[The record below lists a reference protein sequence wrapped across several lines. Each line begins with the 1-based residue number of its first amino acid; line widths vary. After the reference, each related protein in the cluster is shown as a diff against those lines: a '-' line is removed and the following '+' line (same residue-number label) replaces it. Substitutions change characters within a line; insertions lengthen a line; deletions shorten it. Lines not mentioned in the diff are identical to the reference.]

1 VLDLDPFEWV
11 NLFTIPIKYPVNP
24 PVPTPA
30 SFELLEDDFYLLLED
45 GGRLQIN

>member
-24 PVPTPA
+24 PTPTPD
-30 SFELLEDDFYLLLED
+30 SFLLLEDDFHLLQED
-45 GGRLQIN
+45 GSKIKI